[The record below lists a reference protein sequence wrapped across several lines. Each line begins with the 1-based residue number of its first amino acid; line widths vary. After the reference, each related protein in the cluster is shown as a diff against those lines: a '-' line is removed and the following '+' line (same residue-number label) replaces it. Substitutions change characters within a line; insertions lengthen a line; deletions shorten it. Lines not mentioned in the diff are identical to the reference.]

1 MNILSPMATGNGAY
15 IIHRILANKIPN
27 YHICGYNPY
36 WTLCPPALPFLCHQQ
51 GIPDIIHTTPDFA
64 GFFYR
69 KSIPLVITF
78 HNYVL
83 DRWMRPYSSWLQ
95 KIHYTTDLKLFTRH
109 ALKKAHTTT
118 AVSQFTARMVQQ
130 NLKKTFPIRVIYNG
144 VDTDKFTPASTYDS
158 SPKEIQVLFSGNLTR
173 RKGAHWLPLIAKRLK
188 KNVRIF
194 YTQGLRTKKAMP
206 SITGLESVGSV
217 PFKEMPA
224 LYRQMDILLMPSVRE
239 GFGLAVAEAMACGL
253 PVVASNCSAIPEL
266 IDDGKGGFLCPVGDV
281 NEFAEKINLLAD
293 SPKLR
298 HEMGEYNR
306 SKVEKMFTIDRMVN
320 EYKDLF
326 EEVLG

>member
-1 MNILSPMATGNGAY
+1 MNLLSPMATGNGAY
-15 IIHRILANKIPN
+15 IIHQILGNKIPN

-36 WTLCPPALPFLCHQQ
+36 WTLCPPALPFLCRRQ
-51 GIPDIIHTTPDFA
+51 GIPDIIHTTPDYA

-95 KIHYTTDLKLFTRH
+95 RIHYTTDLKLFTRL
-109 ALKKAHTTT
+109 ALKKAHTIT
-118 AVSQFTARMVQQ
+118 AVSQFTARLVQQ
-130 NLKKTFPIRVIYNG
+130 DLKKTFPVRVIYNG
-144 VDTDKFTPASTYDS
+144 VDTNKFTPASTYDS

-188 KNVRIF
+188 KNIRIC
-194 YTQGLRTKKAMP
+194 YTQGLRTKKAIP

-266 IDDGKGGFLCPVGDV
+266 ISEGKGGFLCPVGDV
-281 NEFAEKINLLAD
+281 AAFAEKINILAD
-293 SPKLR
+293 SPRLR
-298 HEMGEYNR
+298 REIGEYNR
-306 SKVEKMFTIDRMVN
+306 AKVEKMFTLERMVK

-326 EEVLG
+326 KEVLG